1 MNKTQLF
8 AKLKKEL
15 NITKFIP
22 IAGLSNDNYLLDNKY
37 VLKISYDNH
46 FPLCTDYIL
55 LDYVRYSERVL

>member
-37 VLKISYDNH
+37 VN
-46 FPLCTDYIL
+46 PLNVMGKT
-55 LDYVRYSERVL
+55 E

>member
-22 IAGLSNDNYLLDNKY
+22 IAGLSMITTCLIINMY
-37 VLKISYDNH
+37 
-46 FPLCTDYIL
+46 
-55 LDYVRYSERVL
+55 